1 MAGFNKYNLNGLE
14 MTAQYEADQ
23 TANVK
28 ITFKPNVNWLRV
40 VYNGG
45 GNFSYYL
52 DGKGGKVREVNRDF
66 AHDVLID
73 EVKLL
78 NKGN

>member
-1 MAGFNKYNLNGLE
+1 MAGFNKYDMNGLE
-14 MTAQYEADQ
+14 LTAQYEADL

-45 GNFSYYL
+45 GNWSYYL
-52 DGKGGKVREVNRDF
+52 DGKGGKIREINREYANDIL
-66 AHDVLID
+66 HDQ
-73 EVKLL
+73 VKHMA
-78 NKGN
+78 GE